1 MEKEISSPLTER
13 QAQIIAA
20 AWNELRPRWGV
31 PSLLTLLEKN
41 LTRAPFGDL
50 LRAGINA
57 AMDPRV
63 ETPGA
68 IFKDGPHWLTM
79 ERAALKA
86 AESAAAAA
94 VAAVVRSASAPAP
107 SRWVSNDT
115 SEDCPNHPTVKAWD
129 CRPCRRADPA
139 PANFRD
145 RIAAETERVRAER
158 AAKLTPTTPTT
169 TETKEGP
176 HGRPDNLDHSSHPDE
191 QPPAP

>member
-1 MEKEISSPLTER
+1 LQEEISSHLTER

-31 PSLLTLLEKN
+31 PSLLTLLAKN
-41 LTRAPFGDL
+41 QSRAPFGDL

-57 AMDPRV
+57 ALDPRV

-68 IFKDGPHWLTM
+68 IFKDGPHWLTV

-86 AESAAAAA
+86 AESAAQAA

-107 SRWVSNDT
+107 SRWVGNDT

-129 CRPCRRADPA
+129 CRPCRRADP
-139 PANFRD
+139 PPPNLRD
-145 RIAAETERVRAER
+145 RIAAEAERVRAER
-158 AAKLTPTTPTT
+158 AAKLQTPATTA
-169 TETKEGP
+169 KEVP
-176 HGRPDNLDHSSHPDE
+176 SEPEPE
-191 QPPAP
+191 PAPA